1 MMKKFA
7 FMKRLLKKRLWL
19 RAIATLL
26 VVFLLY
32 LALLCFPQP
41 FFRWSVSAAN
51 LTLYSDQPFN
61 EDEARKVLEMT
72 RSKLATSPLY
82 SAEQPHKIF
91 ICNARWRQRLF
102 FNSKYGVG
110 GLNYYPLTTNIFLRD
125 ARIEE
130 NRLIAPSGNPVTGE
144 RTLDYFMT
152 HEIGHTLTKQAAG
165 SLRHWQMPEWITEG
179 YPDYLGRGSA
189 FHYEEARQ
197 AFLSEAR
204 EMDRWKSG
212 LYLRY
217 HLLVAHLLE
226 KQKWS
231 VERLLAEPLE
241 QQVVED
247 FVREETGD
255 RKQGTENRQ

>member
-1 MMKKFA
+1 
-7 FMKRLLKKRLWL
+7 MKRFLKKRFWI
-19 RAIATLL
+19 RAIAGVLA
-26 VVFLLY
+26 VFMLY
-32 LALLCFPQP
+32 WALLCFPQP

-61 EDEARKVLEMT
+61 EDEARKVLELT
-72 RSKLATSPLY
+72 RTKLATSPLY
-82 SAEQPHKIF
+82 STEQRHRIF

-102 FNSKYGVG
+102 FNRNYGVG
-110 GLNYYPLTTNIFLRD
+110 GVNYYPFTTNVFLRD
-125 ARIEE
+125 AVIEE
-130 NRLIAPSGNPVTGE
+130 NRLISPSGKPVPGE

-165 SLRHWQMPEWITEG
+165 SIRHWQMPEWITEG
-179 YPDYLGRGSA
+179 YPDYLGRGEA

-217 HLLVAHLLE
+217 NLLVAHLLDR
-226 KQKWS
+226 QNWS
-231 VERLLAEPLE
+231 VQRLLQEPLE
-241 QQVVED
+241 QKLVED
-247 FVREETGD
+247 QVRE
-255 RKQGTENRQ
+255 